1 MASPYVKV
9 RIGNN
14 PVTPYEVVV
23 GTMVRMFDNKKEA
36 FRFALRENKELIKED
51 VKKLEKQI
59 RDLEWVEGEE
69 LLFDEL

>member
-9 RIGNN
+9 RIGQN
-14 PVTPYEVVV
+14 TAAPYEVVV
-23 GTMVRMFDNKKEA
+23 GTMVRMFDNKKES

-51 VKKLEKQI
+51 VKKLEKKI

>member
-14 PVTPYEVVV
+14 PVTPSEVVV